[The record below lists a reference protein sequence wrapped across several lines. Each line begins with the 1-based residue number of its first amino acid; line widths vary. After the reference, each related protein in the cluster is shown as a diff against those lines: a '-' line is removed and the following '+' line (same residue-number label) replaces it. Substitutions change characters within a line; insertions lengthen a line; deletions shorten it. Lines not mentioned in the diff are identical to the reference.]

1 MPYAPLGLWFFGLS
15 LALGWIAGPA
25 TESMMGAVPE
35 EKSGVASAMNDVTRQ
50 VAGALGTAVI
60 GSLITSFYGAN
71 VADSI
76 TGLPDAAGDSIGQT
90 NAIAAQLPVD
100 EGLRLMDSAAD
111 AFTSALAGGFLIAGA
126 VAVVAAVVAKLW

>member
-1 MPYAPLGLWFFGLS
+1 
-15 LALGWIAGPA
+15 
-25 TESMMGAVPE
+25 
-35 EKSGVASAMNDVTRQ
+35 MNDVTRQ

-76 TGLPDAAGDSIGQT
+76 AGLPAEAGDSIGQT

-100 EGLRLMDSAAD
+100 EAARLMDSAAD
-111 AFTSALAGGFLIAGA
+111 AFTSALASGFLIAGA
-126 VAVVAAVVAKLW
+126 IAAVAAVVAKLWLPARHRAALVVPDAAIAEAA